1 MGEAAAKGALMV
13 LQGLMRREEG
23 ENGLRGVGIAL
34 ASSFSAVAVVLCMVI
49 YILTSPIEF
58 VGALGE
64 FQLQYSYLVAPD
76 NSMTGGAALSE
87 SEIAALTAA
96 IADPDRRALV
106 ETALS
111 LVGRVPYFWGGK
123 SGPGWNEE
131 WNTLKLVT
139 APGSSTS
146 GTLQPYGMD
155 CTGFIHWVYWTALGT
170 DSLRPAAANSL
181 WYGSEPIDEA
191 DLLPGDIVYKD
202 PPTVAVNHVGI
213 YLGEGED
220 GRHIYIHCSYGDG
233 GVVMNGYS
241 GFRYWRRP
249 PVLDP

>member
-1 MGEAAAKGALMV
+1 MGEAVARGALIAI
-13 LQGLMRREEG
+13 QGLMNRREGEG
-23 ENGLRGVGIAL
+23 GLRNVGIAVV
-34 ASSFSAVAVVLCMVI
+34 SSFTAVVLILCMVV
-49 YILTSPIEF
+49 YVLTSPIEF

-64 FQLQYSYLVAPD
+64 FQLKYSHLVAPD
-76 NSMTGGAALSE
+76 NSLTSGEPVTEA
-87 SEIAALTAA
+87 EIAAITAG
-96 IADPDRRALV
+96 IVDPDRRALV

-155 CTGFIHWVYWTALGT
+155 CTGFVHWVYWTALGT
-170 DSLRPAAANSL
+170 DSLLPAAANSL
-181 WYGSEPIDEA
+181 WYGSDPIDEA
-191 DLLPGDIVYKD
+191 ELMPGDIVYKD

-213 YLGEGED
+213 YVGEGAD
-220 GRHIYIHCSYGDG
+220 GRHVYVHCSYGDG
-233 GVVMNGYS
+233 GVVMNSYS

-249 PVLDP
+249 PILDP